1 MRLITVTKNVDV
13 SVTLVITLFMIKY
26 LLYVLLQEL
35 NVRFAEIALVM
46 REILYTQSTVKRLI
60 NKVLDLVLNKNQ
72 EIKGDIKN

>member
-1 MRLITVTKNVDV
+1 
-13 SVTLVITLFMIKY
+13 MIKY

-60 NKVLDLVLNKNQ
+60 NKVLDLVLNENR
-72 EIKGDIKN
+72 D